1 MINKEK
7 VFVLIMAGGV
17 GTRFWPFSRNSY
29 PKQFHD
35 VLGTGQTLLQQTV
48 ERFRDICLPENVYIL
63 TNETYKDIVKE
74 QLPFLIDNQILLE
87 PMQKNT
93 APCIAYASYKI
104 GQICQDAV
112 MIVAPADHIIL
123 KEKEFEATVLKA
135 IQTASEK
142 ENLVTIGI
150 KPNRP
155 DTGYGYIEFNLEGET
170 SVKEVVSFKEKPALA
185 LAQKYVDA
193 GNYAWNAGIFIWSFT
208 SIKNAFENYSPGI
221 AAIFC
226 DLPYFSESEQNA
238 VNNSFALSESISID
252 YAILEKAQNVV
263 VINSDLGWSD
273 LGTWKSLFEISEKA
287 QHNNVVE
294 GTHVLKNVR
303 NSIIKTPNG
312 KLAVIQGLDGYIVAE
327 YKNALMICP
336 LEEEQSVKSFVENAK
351 NLGIEYV

>member
-1 MINKEK
+1 
-7 VFVLIMAGGV
+7 
-17 GTRFWPFSRNSY
+17 
-29 PKQFHD
+29 
-35 VLGTGQTLLQQTV
+35 V
-48 ERFRDICLPENVYIL
+48 ERFRDICLLENVYIL

-74 QLPFLIDNQILLE
+74 QLPFLIDDQILLE

-123 KEKEFEATVLKA
+123 KEKEFEAIVLKA

-170 SVKEVVSFKEKPALA
+170 SVKEVVSFKEKPALE
-185 LAQKYVDA
+185 LAQNYVDA

>member
-7 VFVLIMAGGV
+7 VFVLIMAGGA
-17 GTRFWPFSRNSY
+17 GTRFWPFSRNSF

-63 TNETYKDIVKE
+63 TNEAYKDIVKE
-74 QLPFLIDNQILLE
+74 QLPFLIDDQILLE

-104 GQICQDAV
+104 GKICQDAV

-135 IQTASEK
+135 IQSASEK

-150 KPNRP
+150 QPNRP
-155 DTGYGYIEFNLEGET
+155 DTGYGYIEFNQEGE
-170 SVKEVVSFKEKPALA
+170 SAVKEVVSFKEKPALA
-185 LAQKYVDA
+185 LAQKYVEA
-193 GNYAWNAGIFIWSFT
+193 GNYAWNAGIFVWSFT

-221 AAIFC
+221 AAIFS

-287 QHNNVVE
+287 QNNNVVE
-294 GTHVLKNVR
+294 GTHVLKNVK
-303 NSIIKTPNG
+303 NSIIKTPKG

-351 NLGIEYV
+351 NVGLEYV

>member
-1 MINKEK
+1 MNKEK
-7 VFVLIMAGGV
+7 VFVLIMAGGA

-63 TNETYKDIVKE
+63 TSESYKEIVKE
-74 QLPFLIDNQILLE
+74 QLPFLIDDQILLE
-87 PMQKNT
+87 PMRKNT

-104 GQICQDAV
+104 GQICQDAL

-135 IQTASEK
+135 IQKASEK

-155 DTGYGYIEFNLEGET
+155 DTGYGYIEFNPEGED
-170 SVKEVVSFKEKPALA
+170 SVKEVVSFKEKPALE

-238 VNNSFALSESISID
+238 VNNSFTLSENISID

-273 LGTWKSLFEISEKA
+273 LGTWKSLFDISEKA
-287 QHNNVVE
+287 QDNNVVE
-294 GTHVLKNVR
+294 GTHVLKNVK
-303 NSIIKTPNG
+303 NSIIKTPKG

-327 YKNALMICP
+327 YKNAFMICP
-336 LEEEQSVKSFVENAK
+336 LEEEQSVKSFVDNAK

>member
-1 MINKEK
+1 MINKEI
-7 VFVLIMAGGV
+7 VFVLIMAGGA
-17 GTRFWPFSRNSY
+17 GTRFWPFSRNSF

-63 TNETYKDIVKE
+63 TNETYKDIVKQ
-74 QLPFLIDNQILLE
+74 QLPFLIDDQILLE

-123 KEKEFEATVLKA
+123 KEKEFEATVLRA
-135 IQTASEK
+135 VQTASEK

-155 DTGYGYIEFNLEGET
+155 DTGYGYIEFNSDGES
-170 SVKEVVSFKEKPALA
+170 SVKEVVSFKEKPALT

-193 GNYAWNAGIFIWSFT
+193 GNYAWNAGIFVWSFT
-208 SIKNAFENYSPGI
+208 SIKNAFENHSPGI

-238 VNNSFALSESISID
+238 VNNSFALSENISID

-287 QHNNVVE
+287 QNNNVVE
-294 GTHVLKNVR
+294 GTHVLKNVK
-303 NSIIKTPNG
+303 NSIIKTPKG

-351 NLGIEYV
+351 NAGTEYV